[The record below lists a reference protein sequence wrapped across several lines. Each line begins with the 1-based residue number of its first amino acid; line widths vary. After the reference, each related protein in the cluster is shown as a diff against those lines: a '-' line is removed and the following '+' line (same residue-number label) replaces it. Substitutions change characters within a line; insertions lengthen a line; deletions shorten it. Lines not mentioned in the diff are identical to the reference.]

1 MSNKVYD
8 AIKWTLLVAVA
19 PTIALITGLGELYG
33 FDTTVIVG
41 TISLFATLHRHF
53 LVRLVLRVN
62 LKCRFTGC
70 LNFVV
75 AQALFAFRRQSFT
88 PNFCHFNALGQNVLH
103 VQNLLCRS

>member
-41 TISLFATLHRHF
+41 TISLFATFFGAL
-53 LVRLVLRVN
+53 LGVSNVN
-62 LKCRFTGC
+62 LQKAG
-70 LNFVV
+70 
-75 AQALFAFRRQSFT
+75 
-88 PNFCHFNALGQNVLH
+88 
-103 VQNLLCRS
+103 